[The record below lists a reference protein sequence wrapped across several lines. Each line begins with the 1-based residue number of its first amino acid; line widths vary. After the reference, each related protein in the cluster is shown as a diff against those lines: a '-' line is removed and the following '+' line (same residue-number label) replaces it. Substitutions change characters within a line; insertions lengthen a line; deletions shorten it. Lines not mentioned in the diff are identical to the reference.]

1 MSLLARILEATA
13 SGASVSRQ
21 VMGIEGMRSRGR
33 ARLFARE
40 AKLPERSQDDE
51 LATTWAEPLERI
63 ARDEHLEALGD
74 YA

>member
-1 MSLLARILEATA
+1 
-13 SGASVSRQ
+13 
-21 VMGIEGMRSRGR
+21 MGIEGMRSRGR